1 MGSIPV
7 RVTKKYCRKGYVF
20 CSIFLSK
27 SQTWHIIA
35 AGVYHRALA
44 CISSPK
50 VYSLRLD
57 GIQNFVLVI
66 YRNKLRMI
74 YKANA
79 LILMLECGIIHQIG
93 NIVSKKYLFIYSEQ
107 LATDIELLCQKI
119 KASSNTLFQIRKSS
133 SSVYAN
139 IREANYGQSK
149 ADMLSKFEIALK
161 ECSETEGWLQLL
173 FNTNDIDEETY
184 KKHRNLCGRIRRM
197 LISSCKTL

>member
-1 MGSIPV
+1 MPSDGIVSGSSPDGCA
-7 RVTKKYCRKGYVF
+7 KKYCRKGYIF

-35 AGVYHRALA
+35 AGVYHHALA

-74 YKANA
+74 YKAIA
-79 LILMLECGIIHQIG
+79 LILMLECGIIQQRG
-93 NIVSKKYLFIYSEQ
+93 DIVSKNYLLIHSEQ

-119 KASSNTLFQIRKSS
+119 KASSNTLFQLR
-133 SSVYAN
+133 
-139 IREANYGQSK
+139 NYYV
-149 ADMLSKFEIALK
+149 I
-161 ECSETEGWLQLL
+161 
-173 FNTNDIDEETY
+173 
-184 KKHRNLCGRIRRM
+184 
-197 LISSCKTL
+197 